1 MGRRSGDG
9 EYAISLAG
17 FAWPKSAIHR
27 AATCKWYCG
36 PMARTPLSFALL
48 ALAISSPAHAQSDES
63 SKNEIVVTAQRSG
76 APMWTIDTDNGT
88 IILVGEIRAVP
99 KSTPWQPDRLKEAT
113 SEAQRAIIRARPK
126 FSPGDVLR
134 LIFRGGRFTKLPDK
148 TVASDYLDADQRARL
163 AALENEY
170 DRDYDRGSFLM
181 TAFDLLARRLDFDD
195 ETTDDATEVV
205 RKAARKAD
213 IPILR
218 PERFRGEDLLDDLAE
233 APPESHIPCLEAAM
247 TATEAG
253 QSIIPERG
261 ADWRGFDVPAVMEN
275 PLEIA
280 LGQCW
285 PWADDDLGGDIR
297 AQWVGMVEDAAKADG
312 VSLAVVPLRVLA
324 ESQGVL
330 DQLENRGFAIY
341 GPEWRG
347 KQ

>member
-1 MGRRSGDG
+1 MTRRSLF
-9 EYAISLAG
+9 AALAV
-17 FAWPKSAIHR
+17 
-27 AATCKWYCG
+27 
-36 PMARTPLSFALL
+36 L
-48 ALAISSPAHAQSDES
+48 ALAAPTLAQTES
-63 SKNEIVVTAQRSG
+63 THFNEIVVTAQRSG
-76 APMWTIDTDNGT
+76 APMWTIDTISGT

-148 TVASDYLDADQRARL
+148 SVASDYLDPDQRARL
-163 AALENEY
+163 AALELKY

-195 ETTDDATEVV
+195 ETTDDATDVV
-205 RKAARKAD
+205 KKAARKAD

-218 PERFRGEDLLDDLAE
+218 PERFRGEDLLDDLAA

-247 TATEAG
+247 SATEAG
-253 QSIIPERG
+253 QSIIAKRG
-261 ADWRGFDVPAVMEN
+261 ADWRRFDVPAVMDN

-280 LGQCW
+280 LGRCW
-285 PWADDDLGGDIR
+285 PWADAELGEDIR
-297 AQWVGMVEDAAKADG
+297 AQWVGMIEQAAQSDG

-324 ESQGVL
+324 ESEGVL
-330 DQLENRGFAIY
+330 DQLENRGFTIY
-341 GPEWRG
+341 GPEWRAD
-347 KQ
+347 